1 MKRRDVLWAVLML
14 AVFIGL
20 GVANG
25 HEPDEWVLPQP
36 TVVPAAEQPSLN
48 AGAQVYQTMFFTRC
62 GHSVSRRTDAAAA
75 VQGASFEAV
84 RSYYDV
90 WTILEMTEER
100 VEMERQIG
108 LFCPMHK
115 VVSMTEA
122 GQIVLAENRYGDGMA
137 ILKIYDATF
146 PDEETKNLLL
156 AGQGFDS
163 EEMAEMWLREK
174 QVLN

>member
-25 HEPDEWVLPQP
+25 HEPDERVLPQP

-100 VEMERQIG
+100 VEM
-108 LFCPMHK
+108 
-115 VVSMTEA
+115 
-122 GQIVLAENRYGDGMA
+122 VLL
-137 ILKIYDATF
+137 I
-146 PDEETKNLLL
+146 
-156 AGQGFDS
+156 S
-163 EEMAEMWLREK
+163 
-174 QVLN
+174 

>member
-25 HEPDEWVLPQP
+25 HEPDERVLPQP

-62 GHSVSRRTDAAAA
+62 GHSVSRRTDAAVA

-115 VVSMTEA
+115 VVSLTEA

>member
-1 MKRRDVLWAVLML
+1 MKKRETLWAVFVM

-20 GVANG
+20 GIANA
-25 HEPDEWVLPQP
+25 HEPQEQLLPQP

-48 AGAQVYQTMFFTRC
+48 AGAQVYQTMLFTRC
-62 GHSVSRRTDAAAA
+62 GHSVSRRTDAAVA

-90 WTILEMTEER
+90 WTILEMTEEK

-115 VVSMTEA
+115 VVSLTDS

-137 ILKIYDATF
+137 ILKIYDAAA
-146 PDEETKNLLL
+146 PDEETRNLLL

-163 EEMAEMWLREK
+163 EEMAEIWLREK